1 MKKVIGYI
9 MIVLL
14 FAGSIA
20 GIYFGIKYN
29 GVKNDKANIDAYK
42 QQIEELTNNVKD
54 LTSDIEDLESL
65 VASQEETIT
74 GLTGEKSELEATIT
88 SLNET
93 ISSLTAQVEEYQSQI
108 ETLNSTIASKDEL
121 LEEYSSTI
129 ANLQSQ
135 IESLNATITS
145 LNNMITYYEELIASY
160 DFAGKS
166 IITFKVKDNVYDVI
180 VAESDETFHYDV
192 TDPSLIGYTFTGWSS
207 DNETTIDLQNTTFS
221 QDTTLYALFEE
232 KTETY
237 TVNSSATIRT
247 TEHTATIVDFNS
259 YINVTGSTANNVELL
274 SYTLSNLLDI
284 TEPLSD
290 FTTVKDSSIEIVIPM
305 SFISE
310 NYPDLLPSIESDTY
324 FKAVYSF
331 FGDEFILTDFDWYIK
346 FNHAEYE
353 YNYSSEIT
361 SSEEVK
367 YITSLNSKVYNLTK
381 TDMFS
386 RDEYVV
392 ILSENEDGIV
402 LTCEDQELSYTKS
415 TSNMYFVNETI
426 DDTLIQFTFGIN
438 EDYTISILWFY
449 DIAGGNISVTE
460 STGELEEPEAKVL
473 EGYTFSGN
481 TLTSYTGSETDI
493 VIPSSYSI
501 SVTENV
507 ELTFND
513 QFELLDYVM
522 ELMNTSYPFPLT
534 VTDSANQE
542 YVFNS
547 DLEILD
553 NSNVVYPVK
562 MNGEK
567 IAYIE
572 GDSYQVTMIGDNA
585 FSDCNS
591 LISITIPDSITSIGY
606 GIFDGCSSLISVT
619 IGEGVTSINN
629 HAFSGCYSLTSID
642 VDQANTKYISE
653 DGVLFSNDKTIL
665 VKYPGGNT
673 RALYQIPDSVTTIA
687 DYAFEVCKNLIS
699 ITFGDNSQLT
709 SIGYWAFNSCQNLTS
724 ITLPDELTTIENRAF
739 RWCSSLTSIVIPS
752 KVESIDDYAFES
764 CKGLTEITSLST
776 TPPTISSNILPS
788 NVTSIYV
795 PNESVEAYKTAWS
808 DYADL
813 IMSIDELEVA

>member
-29 GVKNDKANIDAYK
+29 SVKNDKANIDAYK

-74 GLTGEKSELEATIT
+74 GLTGDKAELEATVA
-88 SLNET
+88 SLNDT

-121 LEEYSSTI
+121 LEKYSSTI

-207 DNETTIDLQNTTFS
+207 DNETTIDLQNTTFP

-259 YINVTGSTANNVELL
+259 YINVTGSTVNNVELL

-284 TEPLSD
+284 TEPLTN

-324 FKAVYSF
+324 FKAVYSY

-392 ILSENEDGIV
+392 TLSENEDGIV

-449 DIAGGNISVTE
+449 DIVGGNISVTE
-460 STGELEEPEAKVL
+460 STGELEEPE
-473 EGYTFSGN
+473 EP
-481 TLTSYTGSETDI
+481 SYITNVTDYEFDGDTI
-493 VIPSSYSI
+493 TAYNGDDENISLPTSYSI
-501 SVTENV
+501 IDVISEEETFTDQDLLMEFLYANIIDYPIEIIDSNDNAYTIFSEFEVIENADIVYPARMTVNKNVYGEGNDFQVKKIGIGAFKDKVLKGVIIPDSIIEIGIGAFKNCDSLAEINISANVTKIDNFAFRFCDNLVTINIDENNPNYTSIDGVLFTKDVTKLIQYPSGKSEKYYMVPEGVTEV
-507 ELTFND
+507 GAT
-513 QFELLDYVM
+513 
-522 ELMNTSYPFPLT
+522 
-534 VTDSANQE
+534 
-542 YVFNS
+542 
-547 DLEILD
+547 
-553 NSNVVYPVK
+553 
-562 MNGEK
+562 
-567 IAYIE
+567 
-572 GDSYQVTMIGDNA
+572 A
-585 FSDCNS
+585 FSFCDTIEHIELPSGLKILRTLAFYRLTN
-591 LISITIPDSITSIGY
+591 LKSITIPASVENIEAQAFSSV
-606 GIFDGCSSLISVT
+606 SSL
-619 IGEGVTSINN
+619 E
-629 HAFSGCYSLTSID
+629 
-642 VDQANTKYISE
+642 YIIFE
-653 DGVLFSNDKTIL
+653 KATPFDC
-665 VKYPGGNT
+665 
-673 RALYQIPDSVTTIA
+673 
-687 DYAFEVCKNLIS
+687 DY
-699 ITFGDNSQLT
+699 G
-709 SIGYWAFNSCQNLTS
+709 
-724 ITLPDELTTIENRAF
+724 
-739 RWCSSLTSIVIPS
+739 
-752 KVESIDDYAFES
+752 
-764 CKGLTEITSLST
+764 
-776 TPPTISSNILPS
+776 SNIFMDC
-788 NVTSIYV
+788 NGADIYV
-795 PNESVEAYKTAWS
+795 PSSAVDDYKSALTS
-808 DYADL
+808 YAER
-813 IMSIDELEVA
+813 IKPIDELEVA

>member
-29 GVKNDKANIDAYK
+29 SVKNDKANIDAYK

-74 GLTGEKSELEATIT
+74 GLTGDKSELEATIT

-93 ISSLTAQVEEYQSQI
+93 ISSLTVQVEEYQSQI

-207 DNETTIDLQNTTFS
+207 DNETTIDLQNTTFP

-247 TEHTATIVDFNS
+247 TDHTSTPLAFNS
-259 YINVTGSTANNVELL
+259 YIDITGSTVNNVELL
-274 SYTLSNLLDI
+274 TYASPNLLDI
-284 TEPLSD
+284 TEPLTN

-324 FKAVYSF
+324 FKAVYSY

-392 ILSENEDGIV
+392 TLSENEDGIV
-402 LTCEDQELSYTKS
+402 LTYEDQELSYTKS

-438 EDYTISILWFY
+438 EDYTISILWLNNII
-449 DIAGGNISVTE
+449 DGGNISVTE
-460 STGELEEPEAKVL
+460 STGESEEPE
-473 EGYTFSGN
+473 EP
-481 TLTSYTGSETDI
+481 SYITNVTDYEFDGETITAYNGDDENI
-493 VIPSSYSI
+493 SIPTSYSI
-501 SVTENV
+501 IDVISEEETFTDQDLLIEFLFANIIDYPIEIIDSNDNAYTIFSEFEVIENADIIYPARMTVNKNVYGEGNDFQVEKIGIGAFKDKVLKGVIIPDSIIEIGIGAFEDCDSLVEINISANVTKIDNFAFRFCDNLVTINIDENNPNYTSIDGVLFTKDVTKLIQYPSGKSEKYYMVPEGVTEV
-507 ELTFND
+507 GAT
-513 QFELLDYVM
+513 
-522 ELMNTSYPFPLT
+522 
-534 VTDSANQE
+534 
-542 YVFNS
+542 
-547 DLEILD
+547 
-553 NSNVVYPVK
+553 
-562 MNGEK
+562 
-567 IAYIE
+567 
-572 GDSYQVTMIGDNA
+572 A
-585 FSDCNS
+585 FSFCDTIEHIELPSGLKILRTLAFYRLTN
-591 LISITIPDSITSIGY
+591 LKSITIPASVENIEAQAFSSV
-606 GIFDGCSSLISVT
+606 SSL
-619 IGEGVTSINN
+619 E
-629 HAFSGCYSLTSID
+629 
-642 VDQANTKYISE
+642 YIIFE
-653 DGVLFSNDKTIL
+653 KATPFDC
-665 VKYPGGNT
+665 
-673 RALYQIPDSVTTIA
+673 
-687 DYAFEVCKNLIS
+687 DY
-699 ITFGDNSQLT
+699 G
-709 SIGYWAFNSCQNLTS
+709 
-724 ITLPDELTTIENRAF
+724 
-739 RWCSSLTSIVIPS
+739 
-752 KVESIDDYAFES
+752 
-764 CKGLTEITSLST
+764 
-776 TPPTISSNILPS
+776 SNIFMDC
-788 NVTSIYV
+788 NGADIYV
-795 PNESVEAYKTAWS
+795 PSSAVDDYKSALTS
-808 DYADL
+808 YAER
-813 IMSIDELEVA
+813 IKPIDELEVA

>member
-29 GVKNDKANIDAYK
+29 GVKNDKANIDTYK
-42 QQIEELTNNVKD
+42 QQIEELTNNVKV

-74 GLTGEKSELEATIT
+74 GLTGDKAELEATIV

-93 ISSLTAQVEEYQSQI
+93 ISNLTAQVEEYQSQI
-108 ETLNSTIASKDEL
+108 DTLNSTIASKDEL

-129 ANLQSQ
+129 ANLQSH
-135 IESLNATITS
+135 IESLNATIS
-145 LNNMITYYEELIASY
+145 NLNNMITYYEELIASY

-192 TDPSLIGYTFTGWSS
+192 TDPLLIGYTFTGWSS
-207 DNETTIDLQNTTFS
+207 DKETTIDLQNTTFP

-247 TEHTATIVDFNS
+247 TEYTATIVDFNS
-259 YINVTGSTANNVELL
+259 YIDITGSTVNNVELL
-274 SYTLSNLLDI
+274 TYASPALLDI
-284 TEPLSD
+284 TEPLTN

-324 FKAVYSF
+324 FKAVYSY

-346 FNHAEYE
+346 FNHAEYD

-367 YITSLNSKVYNLTK
+367 YITSLNSKVYILTK

-392 ILSENEDGIV
+392 TLSENEDGIV

-438 EDYTISILWFY
+438 EDYTISILWLNNII
-449 DIAGGNISVTE
+449 DGGNISVTE
-460 STGELEEPEAKVL
+460 STGESEEPEEPSYITNVTDY
-473 EGYTFSGN
+473 EFSGDTITAYN
-481 TLTSYTGSETDI
+481 GDDENIS
-493 VIPSSYSI
+493 IPTSYSI
-501 SVTENV
+501 IDVISEEETFTDQDLLMEFLYTNIIDYPIEIIDSNDNAYTIFSEFEVIENADIIYPARMTVNKNVYGEGNDFQVKKIGIGAFKDKVLKGVIIPDSIIEIGIGAFENCDSLVEINISANVTKINNFVFRFCDNLVTINIDENNPNYTSIDGVLFTKDVTKLIQYPSGKSEKYYMVPEGVTEV
-507 ELTFND
+507 GAT
-513 QFELLDYVM
+513 
-522 ELMNTSYPFPLT
+522 
-534 VTDSANQE
+534 
-542 YVFNS
+542 
-547 DLEILD
+547 
-553 NSNVVYPVK
+553 
-562 MNGEK
+562 
-567 IAYIE
+567 
-572 GDSYQVTMIGDNA
+572 A
-585 FSDCNS
+585 FSFCDTIEHIELPSGLKILRTLAFYRLTN
-591 LISITIPDSITSIGY
+591 LKSITIPASVENIETQAFSSV
-606 GIFDGCSSLISVT
+606 SSL
-619 IGEGVTSINN
+619 E
-629 HAFSGCYSLTSID
+629 
-642 VDQANTKYISE
+642 YIIFE
-653 DGVLFSNDKTIL
+653 KATPFDC
-665 VKYPGGNT
+665 
-673 RALYQIPDSVTTIA
+673 
-687 DYAFEVCKNLIS
+687 DY
-699 ITFGDNSQLT
+699 G
-709 SIGYWAFNSCQNLTS
+709 
-724 ITLPDELTTIENRAF
+724 
-739 RWCSSLTSIVIPS
+739 
-752 KVESIDDYAFES
+752 
-764 CKGLTEITSLST
+764 
-776 TPPTISSNILPS
+776 SNIFMDC
-788 NVTSIYV
+788 NGADIYV
-795 PNESVEAYKTAWS
+795 PSSAVYDYKSALTS
-808 DYADL
+808 YAER
-813 IMSIDELEVA
+813 IKPIDELEVA

>member
-29 GVKNDKANIDAYK
+29 SVKEDKSYIDTYK
-42 QQIEELTNNVKD
+42 QQIEELTNNVEY
-54 LTSDIEDLESL
+54 LTSVIEDLEIL

-74 GLTGEKSELEATIT
+74 GLTGNKAELEATIM

-93 ISSLTAQVEEYQSQI
+93 VAGLTAQIEEYQSQI
-108 ETLNSTIASKDEL
+108 ETLNSIMGSKDEL

-135 IESLNATITS
+135 IESLNATIS
-145 LNNMITYYEELIASY
+145 NLNNMITYYEELIASY

-207 DNETTIDLQNTTFS
+207 DNETTIDLQSTTFP

-232 KTETY
+232 KAETF

-247 TEHTATIVDFNS
+247 TDHTSTPLNFNT
-259 YINVTGSTANNVELL
+259 YIDITGSTVNNVELL
-274 SYTLSNLLDI
+274 TYASPALLDI

-310 NYPDLLPSIESDTY
+310 NYPDLVPSIESDTY
-324 FKAVYSF
+324 FKAVYSY

-367 YITSLNSKVYNLTK
+367 YITSLNSKVYILTK

-392 ILSENEDGIV
+392 TLSENEDGIV

-449 DIAGGNISVTE
+449 DIVGGNISVTE
-460 STGELEEPEAKVL
+460 STGELEEPE
-473 EGYTFSGN
+473 EP
-481 TLTSYTGSETDI
+481 SYITNVTDYEFDGDTI
-493 VIPSSYSI
+493 TAYNGDDENISLPTSYSI
-501 SVTENV
+501 
-507 ELTFND
+507 
-513 QFELLDYVM
+513 
-522 ELMNTSYPFPLT
+522 
-534 VTDSANQE
+534 
-542 YVFNS
+542 
-547 DLEILD
+547 
-553 NSNVVYPVK
+553 
-562 MNGEK
+562 
-567 IAYIE
+567 
-572 GDSYQVTMIGDNA
+572 
-585 FSDCNS
+585 
-591 LISITIPDSITSIGY
+591 
-606 GIFDGCSSLISVT
+606 
-619 IGEGVTSINN
+619 
-629 HAFSGCYSLTSID
+629 ID
-642 VDQANTKYISE
+642 VISE
-653 DGVLFSNDKTIL
+653 
-665 VKYPGGNT
+665 
-673 RALYQIPDSVTTIA
+673 
-687 DYAFEVCKNLIS
+687 EE
-699 ITFGDNSQLT
+699 TFTDQ
-709 SIGYWAFNSCQNLTS
+709 
-724 ITLPDELTTIENRAF
+724 
-739 RWCSSLTSIVIPS
+739 
-752 KVESIDDYAFES
+752 
-764 CKGLTEITSLST
+764 
-776 TPPTISSNILPS
+776 
-788 NVTSIYV
+788 
-795 PNESVEAYKTAWS
+795 
-808 DYADL
+808 DL
-813 IMSIDELEVA
+813 LM